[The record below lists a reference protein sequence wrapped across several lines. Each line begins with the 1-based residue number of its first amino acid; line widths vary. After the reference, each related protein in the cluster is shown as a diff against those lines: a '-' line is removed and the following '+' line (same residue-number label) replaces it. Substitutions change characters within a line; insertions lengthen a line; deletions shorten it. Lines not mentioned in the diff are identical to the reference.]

1 MENAFIWPDLMV
13 DPNVSVESLLSK
25 DCPFKTLNVSQPMV
39 ATRRR
44 PLLIIGKHALFYSQN
59 QFKINSN
66 CCNKLCARSTYKTK
80 PKV

>member
-44 PLLIIGKHALFYSQN
+44 PLLIIGKYGLFHSQK
-59 QFKINSN
+59 QFKILIVVLGGKY
-66 CCNKLCARSTYKTK
+66 C
-80 PKV
+80 